1 MTTLN
6 NYYSEVRSDIAKE
19 FGLEAGGY
27 APRPKYEL
35 PIRVAQRIA
44 EKYPSD
50 FSQGRFNST
59 LNPMAVRI
67 AKRYVALMKAGVIK

>member
-1 MTTLN
+1 MTSLN
-6 NYYSEVRSDIAKE
+6 NYYSEIRSDIAKE
-19 FGLEAGGY
+19 FGLEAGGF

-67 AKRYVALMKAGVIK
+67 AKRYVSLMKAGVIK

>member
-1 MTTLN
+1 MTTLD
-6 NYYSEVRSDIAKE
+6 NYYSEIRSDIAKE
-19 FGLEAGGY
+19 FGLEAGGF

-67 AKRYVALMKAGVIK
+67 AKRYVSLMKAGVIK